1 MTTQIGIAIPLAL
14 ATLMGLNAPSETAGA
29 PGGLRAL
36 RAPHEAVLTLGSS
49 TAAAGGTLRV
59 SGAEFHSVTSYKLVL
74 KGVLD
79 EYEVG
84 SADSDSEGRFAL
96 ELEIPVNV
104 RPGAYRLV
112 ALQPDG
118 EEAASRDLTVEPAPA
133 DVDVEAGEASPGEAD
148 ATPMPP
154 MPRADELVIE
164 RRWSG
169 FEWFV
174 IGGALIGAL
183 AAGSLFYRG
192 KAGHRA

>member
-1 MTTQIGIAIPLAL
+1 MTTPIRIAIPLAL
-14 ATLMGLNAPSETAGA
+14 ATLLGLHAPSETAGA
-29 PGGLRAL
+29 PG
-36 RAPHEAVLTLGSS
+36 APHEAVLTLGSS

-59 SGAEFHSVTSYKLVL
+59 NGAEFHSVTTYKLVL

-84 SADSDSEGRFAL
+84 STESDSEGRFTL
-96 ELEIPVNV
+96 ELEIPDNV

-112 ALQPDG
+112 ALEADG
-118 EEAASRDLTVEPAPA
+118 EEAASRDLTVESAPA
-133 DVDVEAGEASPGEAD
+133 DVDVESGEASPGDAD
-148 ATPMPP
+148 ANP

-174 IGGALIGAL
+174 IGAALIGAL

>member
-1 MTTQIGIAIPLAL
+1 MTTPIRIAIPLAL
-14 ATLMGLNAPSETAGA
+14 AALSVLHAPSETAGA
-29 PGGLRAL
+29 PAAPGAL
-36 RAPHEAVLTLGSS
+36 RVPHEAVLTLGSS
-49 TAAAGGTLRV
+49 TAEAGGTLRV
-59 SGAEFHSVTSYKLVL
+59 SGVEFHSVTSYTLVL

-84 SADSDSEGRFAL
+84 SAESDSEGRFTL
-96 ELEIPVNV
+96 ELEIPDHV

-112 ALQPDG
+112 ALEADG

-133 DVDVEAGEASPGEAD
+133 DVDVEAGEASPGD
-148 ATPMPP
+148 AHANP

-174 IGGALIGAL
+174 IGAALIGAL
-183 AAGSLFYRG
+183 AAGTFFYRG
-192 KAGHRA
+192 KAGH

>member
-1 MTTQIGIAIPLAL
+1 MTTPIRIAIPLAL
-14 ATLMGLNAPSETAGA
+14 AALSVLHAPSETAGA
-29 PGGLRAL
+29 PGAL
-36 RAPHEAVLTLGSS
+36 RVPHEAVLTLGSS
-49 TAAAGGTLRV
+49 TAEAGGTLRV
-59 SGAEFHSVTSYKLVL
+59 SGVEFHSVTSYTLVL

-84 SADSDSEGRFAL
+84 SAESDSEGRFTL
-96 ELEIPVNV
+96 ELEIPDHV

-112 ALQPDG
+112 ALEADG

-133 DVDVEAGEASPGEAD
+133 DVDVEAGEASPGD
-148 ATPMPP
+148 AHANP

-174 IGGALIGAL
+174 IGAALIGAL
-183 AAGSLFYRG
+183 AAGTFFYRG
-192 KAGHRA
+192 KAGH

>member
-1 MTTQIGIAIPLAL
+1 MTMPIRITIPLAL
-14 ATLMGLNAPSETAGA
+14 AALSGLHAPSETAGA
-29 PGGLRAL
+29 PG
-36 RAPHEAVLTLGSS
+36 APHEAVLTLGSS
-49 TAAAGGTLRV
+49 TAEAGGTLRV
-59 SGAEFHSVTSYKLVL
+59 SGAEFHSVASYTLVL

-84 SADSDSEGRFAL
+84 TADTDSEGRFTL
-96 ELEIPVNV
+96 ELEIPANV

-112 ALQPDG
+112 ALEADG

-133 DVDVEAGEASPGEAD
+133 DVDVEAGEASPGD
-148 ATPMPP
+148 AHANP

-174 IGGALIGAL
+174 IGAALIGAL
-183 AAGSLFYRG
+183 AAGTFFYRG
-192 KAGHRA
+192 KAGH

>member
-1 MTTQIGIAIPLAL
+1 MTTRIRIAIPLAL
-14 ATLMGLNAPSETAGA
+14 ATLSGLHAPSETAGA
-29 PGGLRAL
+29 P
-36 RAPHEAVLTLGSS
+36 RAPHEAGALHEAVLTLGSS

-59 SGAEFHSVTSYKLVL
+59 TGAEFHSVTTYTLVL

-84 SADSDSEGRFAL
+84 SAESDSEGRFTL
-96 ELEIPVNV
+96 ELEIPDNV

-112 ALQPDG
+112 ALEADG
-118 EEAASRDLTVEPAPA
+118 EEAASRDLTVESAPA
-133 DVDVEAGEASPGEAD
+133 DVDVESGEASPGDAD
-148 ATPMPP
+148 ANP

-174 IGGALIGAL
+174 IGAALIGAL

>member
-1 MTTQIGIAIPLAL
+1 MTTPIRIAIPLAL
-14 ATLMGLNAPSETAGA
+14 ATLLGLHAPSESAGA
-29 PGGLRAL
+29 L
-36 RAPHEAVLTLGSS
+36 HEAVLTLGSS

-59 SGAEFHSVTSYKLVL
+59 SGAEFHSLITYTLVL

-84 SADSDSEGRFAL
+84 STESDSEGRFTL
-96 ELEIPVNV
+96 ELKIPGNV

-112 ALQPDG
+112 ALEPDG

-148 ATPMPP
+148 AMPMPP

-169 FEWFV
+169 FEWCV
-174 IGGALIGAL
+174 IGAALIGAL
-183 AAGSLFYRG
+183 AAGSLFDRG
-192 KAGHRA
+192 KAGNRA